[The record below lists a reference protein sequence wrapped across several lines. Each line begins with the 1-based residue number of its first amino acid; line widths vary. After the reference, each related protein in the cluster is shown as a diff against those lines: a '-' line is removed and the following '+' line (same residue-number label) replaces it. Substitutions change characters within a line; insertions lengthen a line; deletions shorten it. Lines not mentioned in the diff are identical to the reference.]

1 MAYEQAREA
10 LKGEFPDIDTWSD
23 QAVNHLLGVRNS
35 QAYLLT
41 LEQQREDGRRQQ
53 QAQDAERERIQGKLD
68 KAAEE
73 ASEEL
78 SLRRASLL
86 GAWLRDGGTEAEF
99 EKEWPSMR
107 TGILKDRIQQ
117 RKADYERSSYYHYKE
132 IF

>member
-1 MAYEQAREA
+1 MYEEQRNK
-10 LKGEFPDIDTWSD
+10 LRGEFPDIDTWSD

-35 QAYLLT
+35 AAYKAT
-41 LEQQREDGRRQQ
+41 VEEQREDGRQQ
-53 QAQDAERERIQGKLD
+53 RAAQNAERERIQGKLD
-68 KAAEE
+68 KAAED

-99 EKEWPSMR
+99 EKEWPGMR
-107 TGILKDRIQQ
+107 ADILKDRIQQ